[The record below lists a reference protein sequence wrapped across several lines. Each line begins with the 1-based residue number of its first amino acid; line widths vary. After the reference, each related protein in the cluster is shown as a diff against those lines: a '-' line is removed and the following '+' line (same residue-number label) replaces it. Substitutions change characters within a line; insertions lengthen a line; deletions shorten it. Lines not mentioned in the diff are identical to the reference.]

1 MSAALADDLEAR
13 IAAHGPLPLDVV
25 MAEAVQAYYRRA
37 RVFGAAGDFI
47 TAPEISQVF
56 GELVGLWC
64 ALRWIADDRPAR
76 AILAECGPGT
86 GALIADVLR
95 AAKAAPGFA
104 AAIELHLVETSPTL
118 RARQA
123 EALRGFPA
131 RWHDS
136 LDTLPCDAPLYLVA
150 NEFLDALPIRQFVRR
165 GNAWRERR
173 VGMENG
179 GFALVDG
186 PQAAPPADL
195 LATLPEPAEG
205 DVLEHRPAADA
216 FARDLAA
223 RLKTLGGAAV
233 LFDYGPARSGY
244 GDSLQ
249 AVAKHAYA
257 APLATLG
264 EADLTAHLDFGRFTA
279 VAKGAGVAAFGPLH
293 QGHWL
298 LAMGIRERTAQLATH
313 ATPAQAAALASGAA
327 RLCETPAMGRLF
339 KALALLPDDTETPA
353 GF

>member
-1 MSAALADDLEAR
+1 MTPPLADE
-13 IAAHGPLPLDVV
+13 ITAAIGAAGPLPLDAF
-25 MAEAVQAYYRRA
+25 MDLAVQSYYRRA
-37 RVFGAAGDFI
+37 QVFGARGDFI

-64 ALRWIADDRPAR
+64 ALRWLADGSPSH
-76 AILAECGPGT
+76 AILAECGPGRGT
-86 GALIADVLR
+86 LIADALR
-95 AAKAAPGFA
+95 ATRAVPGFH
-104 AAIELHLVETSPTL
+104 AAIALHLIETSPTL
-118 RARQA
+118 RTLQA

-131 RWHDS
+131 RWHDG
-136 LDTLPCDAPLYLVA
+136 LAGLPADAPVYLVA

-165 GNAWRERR
+165 GDAWRERR
-173 VGMENG
+173 VGLDG
-179 GFALVDG
+179 GRLAFVDG
-186 PQAAPPADL
+186 PAAPPPPDL
-195 LATLPEPAEG
+195 LADLPDAVEG

-223 RLKTLGGAAV
+223 RLLAQGGAALLV
-233 LFDYGPARSGY
+233 DYGPGQSGY

-257 APLATLG
+257 DPLADPG
-264 EADLTAHLDFGRFTA
+264 EADLTAHLDFGRLAA
-279 VAKGAGVAAFGPLH
+279 VARNAGLATFGPAH

-298 LAMGIRERTAQLATH
+298 LAMGLRERTAQLVAN
-313 ATPAQAAALASGAA
+313 ATPAQAALLASGAA

-339 KALALLPDDTETPA
+339 KVLALLPGKPETPQ